1 MSSDMRQASGSSKAK
16 RRLIDADDENRPN
29 PAADEHASNPKR
41 QRVSRACDSCRSKKD
56 KCDGVQPVCSTCASL
71 SRPCTYK
78 ANPKKRGLP
87 TGYIRTLELLWGLV
101 FCKIRGSEDVVR
113 ALLKAANMPS
123 HLSTMG
129 KEAEGSDTLLFSWK
143 NSAVLRDVERM
154 LTLLEQPEDEQE
166 KELRVRGDSDSPQDA
181 SSMLSSD
188 TLEWYMPEGLGDGRE
203 SSLAA
208 GPSPVK
214 TPTVGSTTKG
224 HLTRNTRDSGT
235 QTSPPDD
242 AEDDA
247 RILVTHPP
255 SLSHFIHHS
264 SESTTKYLPRLPSN
278 AWALIDIYFTYTQCW
293 FPILEK
299 HDILRTAFRHSEDNI
314 AVSAISAGSGN
325 HAALWAVLALASIQE
340 ASITATR
347 QLPQAYSDR
356 PNPTQLYATAKS
368 LIPGEEGAYDIG
380 HVQAL
385 LILSLIKLGQ
395 QDWAAA
401 WVLVGQA
408 VRISQCL
415 RLDRPLGTQPING
428 DGLKSSGR
436 AKHVFLGC
444 FVLETIVAMQADQ
457 IPSLRKGDL
466 MKIGPINEDGLEEWH
481 PWEDQTGLRPIESS
495 RGNFHRGPL
504 HALSTFNRLVSLIC
518 ILNDLCCFK
527 QSMTGSFAQL
537 EVLERQLQI
546 WISALPKS
554 YRVDVQANS
563 AKPAS
568 PHIFGLEMMYE
579 GVVATLSL
587 QFAIQKS
594 DANIQ
599 EVMYKERATESSK
612 RLLLLLQMFMET
624 YSLSATFPSFGT
636 VLSLSAPPEIETH
649 NLPLLF
655 DLDPGLKQKL
665 RSFASH
671 LATVWHVQEKNT
683 SGARMTTM
691 TPSVASMSITQRQRS
706 LTNPVSADQNSF
718 HISEMP
724 IPGNTTRRST
734 HLDISATD
742 PLLSNSWMRTA
753 SNAEDNAA
761 LSLPTPASSVNINR
775 GVTETLQQASQPREP
790 AAHRQHASI
799 SSSTRPVN
807 GAAPLPDLNSFQPL
821 QYQTPYSEP
830 NNNIG
835 SFLDI
840 DGYGSLQ
847 RPRIAP
853 DLDALFDELASLDG
867 TEKADNQPEFMQNL
881 GFVPDAGIPELY
893 SYSSQVEPFLLAQTQ
908 QLPIADPSGVSTG
921 VSTGN

>member
-1 MSSDMRQASGSSKAK
+1 MTRKSKWRRAIACSVLCIDTK
-16 RRLIDADDENRPN
+16 RG
-29 PAADEHASNPKR
+29 
-41 QRVSRACDSCRSKKD
+41 CRSKKD
-56 KCDGVQPVCSTCASL
+56 KCDGVQP
-71 SRPCTYK
+71 
-78 ANPKKRGLP
+78 RGLP

-101 FCKIRGSEDVVR
+101 FCKIKGSEDVVR

-154 LTLLEQPEDEQE
+154 LSLLEQPEDEQD
-166 KELRVRGDSDSPQDA
+166 KELRAPGDNDSPQDA
-181 SSMLSSD
+181 EGSSVLSSD
-188 TLEWYMPEGLGDGRE
+188 TLEWYIPEGLGDGRE

-208 GPSPVK
+208 GPSPIK
-214 TPTVGSTTKG
+214 TPTIGATAKS

-235 QTSPPDD
+235 QTPSPND
-242 AEDDA
+242 ATEDP

-255 SLSHFIHHS
+255 SLSQSILHS
-264 SESTTKYLPRLPSN
+264 SDSISKYPPRLPSN
-278 AWALIDIYFTYTQCW
+278 TWALIDIYFTYTQCW

-299 HDILRTAFRHSEDNI
+299 HDILRTAFRHSEDDI
-314 AVSAISAGSGN
+314 PVPATSAGSGN

-347 QLPQAYSDR
+347 QLPQAPSDR
-356 PNPTQLYATAKS
+356 PNPKQLYATAKS

-395 QDWAAA
+395 QEWAAA

-415 RLDRPLGTQPING
+415 RLDRPPSTQSING

-444 FVLETIVAMQADQ
+444 FVLETIVAMQTDQ
-457 IPSLRKGDL
+457 TPSLRKSDL

-481 PWEDQTGLRPIESS
+481 PWEDQTGLRPVGLS

-527 QSMTGSFAQL
+527 QSMTSSASQL
-537 EVLERQLQI
+537 DVLERQLQI
-546 WISALPKS
+546 YISALPKS

-587 QFAIQKS
+587 QFAVQKN
-594 DANIQ
+594 DTNVQ
-599 EVMYKERATESSK
+599 EAVHKGRATESSK
-612 RLLLLLQMFMET
+612 KLLLLLQTYMET
-624 YSLSATFPSFGT
+624 YSLSATFPTF
-636 VLSLSAPPEIETH
+636 EIAILYLTSRDCVACPRE
-649 NLPLLF
+649 
-655 DLDPGLKQKL
+655 G
-665 RSFASH
+665 
-671 LATVWHVQEKNT
+671 HV
-683 SGARMTTM
+683 GY
-691 TPSVASMSITQRQRS
+691 
-706 LTNPVSADQNSF
+706 
-718 HISEMP
+718 
-724 IPGNTTRRST
+724 
-734 HLDISATD
+734 ISAAD

-790 AAHRQHASI
+790 TSHRQHASI
-799 SSSTRPVN
+799 SSSTRPIN
-807 GAAPLPDLNSFQPL
+807 GAASLPDLNSFQPL
-821 QYQTPYSEP
+821 QYQTPYSEQ
-830 NNNIG
+830 NTNIG
-835 SFLDI
+835 SFLDM
-840 DGYGSLQ
+840 DGYGSLH

-867 TEKADNQPEFMQNL
+867 TENADNQPEFMQNL

-908 QLPIADPSGVSTG
+908 QLPMPDPPGGATTG